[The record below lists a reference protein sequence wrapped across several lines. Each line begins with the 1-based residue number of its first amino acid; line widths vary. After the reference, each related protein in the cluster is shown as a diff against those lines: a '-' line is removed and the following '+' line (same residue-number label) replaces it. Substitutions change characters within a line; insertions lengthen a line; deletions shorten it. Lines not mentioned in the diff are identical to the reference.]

1 MYQQVDQLSR
11 QRREELLREAAERR
25 LARLARPARA
35 KSMPHGNLL
44 SMLKVRLGLR
54 AISQP

>member
-11 QRREELLREAAERR
+11 QHREELLREAAEAR

-35 KSMPHGNLL
+35 ASMGHGNLL
-44 SMLKVRLGLR
+44 SMVKLRLGLR

>member
-11 QRREELLREAAERR
+11 QHREELLREAAAER

-35 KSMPHGNLL
+35 ASVPHGNLL
-44 SMLKVRLGLR
+44 SMVKLRLGLR